1 MIRRHHDQWPV
12 PAGEPRSARTRCA
25 TAAATRGNRCNCTSP
40 SATAN
45 SEKGPLTDETDTV
58 HRIEHEA
65 STTLKRQGLYPCESE
80 IARRLSQS
88 EKQWRRIAP
97 QLERQGL
104 PKIDPLMRGRFWP

>member
-1 MIRRHHDQWPV
+1 MTDD
-12 PAGEPRSARTRCA
+12 TD
-25 TAAATRGNRCNCTSP
+25 
-40 SATAN
+40 
-45 SEKGPLTDETDTV
+45 PLR
-58 HRIEHEA
+58 RIEHEA

-104 PKIDPLMRGRFWP
+104 PKIDPLMGGRFWPAVVAFFRDRHGLSNMPEGLEHGWKPDGREL